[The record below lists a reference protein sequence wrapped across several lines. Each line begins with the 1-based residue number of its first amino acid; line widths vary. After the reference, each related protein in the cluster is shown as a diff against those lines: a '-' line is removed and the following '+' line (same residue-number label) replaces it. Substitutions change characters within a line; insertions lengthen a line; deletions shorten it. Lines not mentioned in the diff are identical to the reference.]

1 MTGEMT
7 LSGRI
12 LPIGGLKEK
21 AIGADRNHIKK
32 IFIPTENVVDLED
45 VPSEVLKNIKFIPVD
60 NYEEIIKKLT
70 SVKGIG
76 MWTAEM
82 YLIFSLGREREG
94 KGREGCTDKTTK
106 KTSTTNMFH
115 CPF

>member
-32 IFIPTENVVDLED
+32 IFIPTENIVDLED

-60 NYEEIIKKLT
+60 NYEEIIKKLF
-70 SVKGIG
+70 K
-76 MWTAEM
+76 
-82 YLIFSLGREREG
+82 
-94 KGREGCTDKTTK
+94 TK
-106 KTSTTNMFH
+106 KSLIKEE
-115 CPF
+115 